1 MRRMQVFFKTLNSS
15 KGIEVWKIFALDS
28 FLVNGGIDSGIVA
41 LDLDL
46 DNKRV
51 EVNLESNV
59 GGSWLHCS
67 LVYLMMR

>member
-1 MRRMQVFFKTLNSS
+1 MGEMQEFFKTLNSS
-15 KGIEVWKIFALDS
+15 KSVEVWQIFALDS
-28 FLVNGGIDSGIVA
+28 FLMNCGIDSSVVA

-46 DNKRV
+46 DDKRV

-67 LVYLMMR
+67 LV

>member
-1 MRRMQVFFKTLNSS
+1 MGRMQVFFKTLNSS
-15 KGIEVWKIFALDS
+15 KGVEVWKIFALDS

-59 GGSWLHCS
+59 RGSWLHCS

>member
-1 MRRMQVFFKTLNSS
+1 MERMQVFFKTLNSS
-15 KGIEVWKIFALDS
+15 KGVEVWKIFALDS
-28 FLVNGGIDSGIVA
+28 FLVNGGIDSNVVA
-41 LDLDL
+41 LNLDL

-59 GGSWLHCS
+59 GGSLLHCS